1 MARKKTQQKEE
12 LTNNEE
18 QVVVDQVD
26 EKDPWDGYLSESTE
40 HPASDD
46 SYFSEIGQ
54 QEMEP
59 DTTNKEEETNKM
71 EDTQDI
77 NAEATQPQVANQP
90 AQGIGQVNM
99 NDISRAAF
107 VQLRQA
113 SAYPD
118 KEVDDFTIREFK
130 KANAHLK
137 NVIRTQMA
145 GDKFDLTASYTSLLC
160 LLAMAHINEVDLNEY
175 FKVNV

>member
-1 MARKKTQQKEE
+1 MARKKTQQEE
-12 LTNNEE
+12 NVNEVE
-18 QVVVDQVD
+18 QQVVVDTND
-26 EKDPWDGYLSESTE
+26 KEDPWDGYYSGTLMNGESEVLNSE
-40 HPASDD
+40 PGIIDD
-46 SYFSEIGQ
+46 GGTIDTSGNQNTVSEYNAMDVEQPKQ
-54 QEMEP
+54 Q
-59 DTTNKEEETNKM
+59 
-71 EDTQDI
+71 Q
-77 NAEATQPQVANQP
+77 QVSGMQ
-90 AQGIGQVNM
+90 INM
-99 NDISRAAF
+99 NDITRAAF

-113 SAYPD
+113 AAYPD
-118 KEVDDFTIREFK
+118 KEVDDFTIKEFK

>member
-1 MARKKTQQKEE
+1 MARKKTQQEE
-12 LTNNEE
+12 NVNEVE
-18 QVVVDQVD
+18 QQVVVDTND
-26 EKDPWDGYLSESTE
+26 KEDPWDGYYSGTLMNGESEVLNSE
-40 HPASDD
+40 PGIIDD
-46 SYFSEIGQ
+46 GGTI
-54 QEMEP
+54 
-59 DTTNKEEETNKM
+59 DTSGSQNPVSKYNIMDVE
-71 EDTQDI
+71 
-77 NAEATQPQVANQP
+77 QPQQQQQQASGMQ
-90 AQGIGQVNM
+90 INM
-99 NDISRAAF
+99 NDITRAAF

-113 SAYPD
+113 AAYPD
-118 KEVDDFTIREFK
+118 KEVDDFTIKEIK

>member
-1 MARKKTQQKEE
+1 MARKKTQQEE
-12 LTNNEE
+12 NVNEVE
-18 QVVVDQVD
+18 QVVVDTND
-26 EKDPWDGYLSESTE
+26 KEDPWDGYYSGTLMSGESEVLNSE
-40 HPASDD
+40 PGIIDD
-46 SYFSEIGQ
+46 GGTI
-54 QEMEP
+54 
-59 DTTNKEEETNKM
+59 DTS
-71 EDTQDI
+71 
-77 NAEATQPQVANQP
+77 ATQNPVSEYNTMDVEQPNQQQQQ
-90 AQGIGQVNM
+90 ASGMQINM
-99 NDISRAAF
+99 NDITRAAF

-113 SAYPD
+113 AAYPD
-118 KEVDDFTIREFK
+118 KEVDDFTIKEFK